1 MGFLILKNKHHN
13 SVIKMILLL
22 LFVAQVFA
30 SNPQVCLDNAE
41 TCYIGSWLSTSTG
54 LEYQSFQGIRYAK
67 APIGELRF
75 KAPEINDDQGGLVD
89 VSAESKV
96 ICPQEMGDRSGYQ
109 VSEDCLFLNVYA
121 PQVLDDEK
129 YPVMVFIHGGAF
141 ILGSGT
147 FQDYNPEFF
156 MEEQKVVIVTINY
169 RLGPL
174 GFLYLDPQE
183 VNGNAGFYD
192 QILALQWVQQNI
204 ASFGGD
210 PGSVTIFGESA
221 GSNSVAY
228 HILSPASKGLFQRAI
243 MESGT
248 AIDPAWP
255 VLRLDQAER
264 QGKYVLNEL
273 NCGDLTC
280 LQNESVD
287 NLIGLLEHMD
297 YWNAVWNT
305 SFFPK
310 DPLILLQNGE
320 FNTDIEVILG
330 TNRDE
335 GILALANNIVDP
347 TLWRS
352 WQDQF
357 ETKGPK
363 EYFGRYNQSDITEHD
378 IKNSYKVIEHYVG
391 NIENINNEHLQSL
404 INSKT
409 DAEYFYGT
417 FATLDQFIKHGI
429 IAYQY
434 ILTFVVNFSSNLIY
448 LQTLPFT

>member
-1 MGFLILKNKHHN
+1 MISYLIKQTSQLPKLLG
-13 SVIKMILLL
+13 KMILLL

-30 SNPQVCLDNAE
+30 SHPQVCLDNAAE
-41 TCYIGSWLSTSTG
+41 TCYKGSWLSTSTG
-54 LEYQSFQGIRYAK
+54 IEYRSFQGIRYAK
-67 APIGELRF
+67 APIEELRF
-75 KAPEINDDQGGLVD
+75 KAPEINDDPGGLVH

-96 ICPQEMGDRSGYQ
+96 ICPQEIGDRSGYQ

-121 PQVLDDEK
+121 PQVLDDET

-147 FQDYNPEFF
+147 YQDYNPEFF

-264 QGKYVLNEL
+264 QGKYVLDEL
-273 NCGDLTC
+273 GCADLTC

-287 NLIGLLEHMD
+287 NLIGLLEHMT

-305 SFFPK
+305 SYFPK
-310 DPLILLQNGE
+310 DPKVLLQNGE

-330 TNRDE
+330 TNKDE
-335 GILALANNIVDP
+335 GILALAYNIVDP
-347 TLWRS
+347 TLWRY
-352 WQDQF
+352 WQEQF
-357 ETKGPK
+357 ETKVPF
-363 EYFGRYNQSDITEHD
+363 EYFGKYNQSDITEQD
-378 IKNSYKVIEHYVG
+378 IKNIYKVIEHYVG
-391 NIENINNEHLQSL
+391 SIENINDEHLQSL

-417 FATLDQFIKHGI
+417 FATLDNFIKHGT
-429 IAYQY
+429 IAFQY
-434 ILTFVVNFSSNLIY
+434 ILTFVVRLRNFFSR
-448 LQTLPFT
+448 FT